1 MNNFDELLVYKN
13 NVLEARRE
21 EHSQAVS
28 KKGELEREQR
38 SNQKNLEDLE
48 KLIPMYERYKSILEN
63 YKPFMRQKR
72 FKHLINTLKTVLIPF
87 IVAIMLMKVLMPEIL
102 DFAMLKVL
110 GLFAFILVIGL
121 YTTSTPEGA
130 RETIEI
136 HRRFTIEGLTK
147 TIEDLKKQKIQ
158 ALEQQSELNTKINAI
173 SETKSNLELQ
183 ISNLEQ
189 EIGYIIEQR
198 HIVIERLEAN
208 INQEFAK
215 DENLCRMRER
225 NEE

>member
-1 MNNFDELLVYKN
+1 MNNFDELMLYQNKA
-13 NVLEARRE
+13 LETKRE

-28 KKGELEREQR
+28 KKEELEREQR
-38 SNQKNLEDLE
+38 SNQQNLGDLE
-48 KLIPMYERYKSILEN
+48 KLIPTYENYKSILEN
-63 YKPFMRQKR
+63 YKPFMRKKR
-72 FKHLINTLKTVLIPF
+72 FKHLIDTLKTVLIPF
-87 IVAIMLMKVLMPEIL
+87 IVAIILMKVLMPEIL

-130 RETIEI
+130 RETIDI
-136 HRRFTIEGLTK
+136 HRRFTVEGLTK
-147 TIEDLKKQKIQ
+147 TIDDLKKQKSQ
-158 ALEQQSELNTKINAI
+158 ALDYQSKLNTKINDI
-173 SETKSNLELQ
+173 NETIGDLELQ

-198 HIVIERLEAN
+198 QIVIERLEPN

-215 DENLCRMRER
+215 DKNLCRMRER
-225 NEE
+225 NE

>member
-1 MNNFDELLVYKN
+1 MNNFDELMLYQNKA
-13 NVLEARRE
+13 LETKRE

-28 KKGELEREQR
+28 KKAELEREQR
-38 SNQKNLEDLE
+38 SNQQNLEDLE
-48 KLIPMYERYKSILEN
+48 KLIPTYENYKSILEN
-63 YKPFMRQKR
+63 YKPFMRKKR
-72 FKHLINTLKTVLIPF
+72 FKHLIDTLKTVLIPF
-87 IVAIMLMKVLMPEIL
+87 IVAIILMKVLMPEIL

-110 GLFAFILVIGL
+110 GLFAFILIIGL

-136 HRRFTIEGLTK
+136 HRRFTVESLTK

-158 ALEQQSELNTKINAI
+158 ALEQQSELNTKIDTVNETI
-173 SETKSNLELQ
+173 SSLELQ

-198 HIVIERLEAN
+198 QIVIERLEPN

-225 NEE
+225 NE